1 MGEARVKLNFRTP
14 QTMKNRLDEL
24 ARVYRRNTGENK
36 QLTEQLN
43 EAVEAYV
50 EAQEKKNN
58 AQ

>member
-1 MGEARVKLNFRTP
+1 MGEKRVKLNFRTP